1 MLGKMFKIILVMGKD
16 VIKDEVLKWI
26 ILVVL
31 VYIVVYIN
39 KKIGEIVL
47 VLNFIWEFKVFEE
60 KDYMV
65 MMEDV

>member
-60 KDYMV
+60 KDYMM